1 MGELT
6 AFLLLLVATLTLS
19 SEVST
24 AENLRLWWESVGEPS
39 PGSAPPRAL
48 SLLLRALNVPRCQ
61 LPCRMC
67 LMT

>member
-24 AENLRLWWESVGEPS
+24 AEKISGCGGRVLVSRPLAPLL
-39 PGSAPPRAL
+39 PGP
-48 SLLLRALNVPRCQ
+48 
-61 LPCRMC
+61 
-67 LMT
+67 

>member
-24 AENLRLWWESVGEPS
+24 TEKICGCGRVSVNRSLAPLVCGPVARLSGHQTDRK
-39 PGSAPPRAL
+39 ANHRAKYE
-48 SLLLRALNVPRCQ
+48 
-61 LPCRMC
+61 
-67 LMT
+67 